1 MSGSGNDFF
10 SFPTI
15 HVFFNATKQKRLVSK
30 KVRES
35 TKRSALVLRT
45 IQLPRLNSDD
55 TSTSSRVGYRM
66 RLNEKKVALFFSPAV
81 KVFSRKDSILRHA
94 HHISPHRTTD
104 VVNFHKRGKGERS
117 GAIVISFVCSRLKT
131 RSRRV
136 LKGSFGIFARFFS
149 HTPNWETLI

>member
-45 IQLPRLNSDD
+45 IRLPRLNSDD
-55 TSTSSRVGYRM
+55 TSTSSRVGQNAVERKKNRFVFFASCKSYPRKRRTPFFATRATYRLTGRPTLLIFTNEGREKEVAPLSY
-66 RLNEKKVALFFSPAV
+66 RLFVRDSKQGHVA
-81 KVFSRKDSILRHA
+81 
-94 HHISPHRTTD
+94 
-104 VVNFHKRGKGERS
+104 
-117 GAIVISFVCSRLKT
+117 C
-131 RSRRV
+131 
-136 LKGSFGIFARFFS
+136 
-149 HTPNWETLI
+149 